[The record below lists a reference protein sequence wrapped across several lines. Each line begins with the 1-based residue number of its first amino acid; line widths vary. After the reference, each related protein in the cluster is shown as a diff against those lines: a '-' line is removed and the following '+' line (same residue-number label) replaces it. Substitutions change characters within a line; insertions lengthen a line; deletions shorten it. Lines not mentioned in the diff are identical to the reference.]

1 LPVKIVERPMT
12 NLRRWLGLLALLV
25 LFAAPVAAQDLPP
38 RPQGPIFDQADMLPA
53 DQEAALDQRLRD
65 FDARTGNAVIVA
77 TVDNLQGDTVEDYAQ
92 KLYAAWGIGGAERDT
107 GVLLLVAK
115 QERKM
120 RIEVGYGLTPY
131 ITDILSGRIIRD
143 QITPRFKQ
151 GDFPGGITAGVD
163 ALLTQLSKSPEDA
176 KAIAEAAAAAEKN
189 RAHSNGGG
197 FPVGMIVWVVFILIF
212 VIIPSL
218 SRRRGRQYRGSGMGS
233 TVGNILLW
241 SALNAAS
248 HSGRG
253 GGGWGGG
260 GGGGF
265 GGGGGGGFGGFG
277 GGMSGGGGASG
288 GW

>member
-1 LPVKIVERPMT
+1 MT
-12 NLRRWLGLLALLV
+12 SLRRWLGLLALLM
-25 LFAAPVAAQDLPP
+25 LFTAPAAAQDLPP
-38 RPQGPIFDQADMLPA
+38 RPQGPIYDQADMLPA
-53 DQEAALDQRLRD
+53 DQEAALDQRLRE

-77 TVDNLQGDTVEDYAQ
+77 TVDNLQGDTIEDYAQ

-143 QITPRFKQ
+143 DITPHFKQ

-163 ALLTQLSKSPEDA
+163 ALVTQLSKSPEDA
-176 KAIAEAAAAAEKN
+176 KAVAEAAAAAEKN
-189 RAHSNGGG
+189 RGHSSGGG
-197 FPVGMIVWVVFILIF
+197 FPVGMIAWIVFMLIF
-212 VIIPSL
+212 FVLPSL
-218 SRRRGRQYRGSGMGS
+218 SRRRGQRYRGGGMGS

-248 HSGRG
+248 NSGR

>member
-1 LPVKIVERPMT
+1 
-12 NLRRWLGLLALLV
+12 
-25 LFAAPVAAQDLPP
+25 
-38 RPQGPIFDQADMLPA
+38 
-53 DQEAALDQRLRD
+53 
-65 FDARTGNAVIVA
+65 
-77 TVDNLQGDTVEDYAQ
+77 
-92 KLYAAWGIGGAERDT
+92 
-107 GVLLLVAK
+107 
-115 QERKM
+115 M
-120 RIEVGYGLTPY
+120 RIEVGSGLTPY
-131 ITDILSGRIIRD
+131 ITESLSGRIIRD

-212 VIIPSL
+212 VILPSL
-218 SRRRGRQYRGSGMGS
+218 SRRRGRHYRGSGMGG

>member
-1 LPVKIVERPMT
+1 MT
-12 NLRRWLGLLALLV
+12 RLGLWFALIAFLT
-25 LFAAPVAAQDLPP
+25 APAVAQDLPP
-38 RPQGPIFDQADMLPA
+38 RPQGPIYDQADLLPA
-53 DQEAALDQRLRD
+53 AEEAQLDQRLRE
-65 FDARTGNAVIVA
+65 FDARTGDAVIVA
-77 TVDNLQGDTVEDYAQ
+77 TVDSLQGDTIEDYAQ

-107 GVLLLVAK
+107 GVLLLVAPNEHK
-115 QERKM
+115 V

-143 QITPRFKQ
+143 EITPRFKQ
-151 GDFPGGITAGVD
+151 GDFPAGIEAGVG
-163 ALLTQLSKSPEDA
+163 AMLTQLSKSPEDA

-189 RAHSNGGG
+189 RSQGNGIPIGAIAWSL
-197 FPVGMIVWVVFILIF
+197 FIVFFLVL
-212 VIIPSL
+212 PML
-218 SRRRGRQYRGSGMGS
+218 RRRRGQRYGGGGVGSA
-233 TVGNILLW
+233 VGNILLW

-248 HSGRG
+248 HSNR

-260 GGGGF
+260 AGSGSF

>member
-1 LPVKIVERPMT
+1 VTR
-12 NLRRWLGLLALLV
+12 LGLCFALL
-25 LFAAPVAAQDLPP
+25 LAFLTAPAAAQDLPP

-53 DQEAALDQRLRD
+53 ADEASLDQRLRE

-77 TVDNLQGDTVEDYAQ
+77 TVDSLQGDTIEDYAQ

-115 QERKM
+115 QDRKM

-131 ITDILSGRIIRD
+131 ITDILSGRIVRD
-143 QITPRFKQ
+143 QITPRFKE

-176 KAIAEAAAAAEKN
+176 RAIAEAAAAAEKN

-212 VIIPSL
+212 VVIPSL
-218 SRRRGRQYRGSGMGS
+218 SRRRGQRYRAGGMGS

-248 HSGRG
+248 HSNRG
-253 GGGWGGG
+253 SDWGGGG

>member
-1 LPVKIVERPMT
+1 MT

-107 GVLLLVAK
+107 GVLLLIAK

-176 KAIAEAAAAAEKN
+176 KAIAEAAAAAEKS

-212 VIIPSL
+212 VILPSL
-218 SRRRGRQYRGSGMGS
+218 SRRRGRHYRGSGMGG

-248 HSGRG
+248 NSGRG
-253 GGGWGGG
+253 GGGWGG